1 MYLLISWV
9 ILSFAVW
16 LTAELLSG
24 FHVKD
29 MKSAFW
35 VAAIYGVLNVLLGWL
50 FFMLFA
56 IATLGLALLFA
67 FITRVIVNAIVL
79 TITDK
84 VSDALKIDSFGWAM
98 GGALMI
104 SALATLGDLVLGIAF

>member
-1 MYLLISWV
+1 MQLLISWA

-16 LTAELLSG
+16 ITAELLSG

-29 MKSAFW
+29 LGSAF
-35 VAAIYGVLNVLLGWL
+35 VIAAIYGVLNVLLGWI
-50 FFMLFA
+50 FFTLFA
-56 IATLGLALLFA
+56 VATLGLALLFA
-67 FITRVIVNAIVL
+67 FVTRVIVNAIVL

-84 VSDALKIDSFGWAM
+84 ISDALKIDSFGWAM

-104 SALATLGDLVLGIAF
+104 SALATAGDLVLSMLF

>member
-1 MYLLISWV
+1 MQLLLSWV

-16 LTAELLSG
+16 ITAELLSG

-29 MKSAFW
+29 LSSAFGI
-35 VAAIYGVLNVLLGWL
+35 AAIYGVLNVLLGWI
-50 FFMLFA
+50 FFTVFA

-67 FITRVIVNAIVL
+67 FLTRVVVNAIVL

-84 VSDALKIDSFGWAM
+84 ISDSLKIDSFGWAM
-98 GGALMI
+98 GGAVMI
-104 SALATLGDLVLGIAF
+104 SALATVGDWVLGMVF